1 MRATKAGWA
10 AAGVI
15 VLAVVMC
22 LALGT
27 WQVTHQTGVVRVWH
41 HEQAAV
47 ADPTI
52 GGTEIPPDFL
62 VDDTFTSHLPL
73 VIIDTA
79 GEKIVNYKYYDE
91 ATDSYRYKDGVDPYV
106 NMTLSVIDNANHV
119 NTLRDAPSLQ
129 TDGKIKIRG
138 NSSSALPKAQYR
150 MQLLD
155 EQGYKIS
162 LPLLGMDAGEEWV
175 LNGTQ
180 RDLSYM
186 RNYLAYN
193 LAGELDPYNTDVRY
207 CEVLKKVG
215 DQYQYEGIYLAIE
228 PVDQGKGRVD
238 ITRYDEQVTECAYI
252 VRRDRLD
259 TTELQLDTYAT
270 LTGINR
276 TWTGTGVEEDGYLS
290 LLYPKEKKV
299 TQASLEYIEED
310 ISRVERLLYSDSR
323 TEFLRYPEY
332 LDVESFINYFLINEL
347 LTSYDAGIHSTY
359 FYKDIGGKITMGPC
373 WDFDGGVDNAGGS
386 LTNFQY
392 LVMPVRPWY
401 DRLVTDRRFVV
412 ELENQYD
419 FLRRG
424 LFSNETLEGKI
435 RDTAAFLGNAVQRDR
450 SRWSA
455 VYKDRFIPRAEGHTG
470 LMIDRDRQT
479 YDQELQRLIDGLL
492 LHADYMDTHLV
503 EVEQYIQPDMG
514 SHFMLAITFLLIFF
528 LSIVLTQRARK
539 T

>member
-10 AAGVI
+10 AVGVI
-15 VLAVVMC
+15 ALGVVMC
-22 LALGT
+22 LALGA

-41 HEQAAV
+41 HEQAAD

-52 GGTEIPPDFL
+52 GSTEIPSDFL

-73 VIIDTA
+73 VVIDTA
-79 GEKIVNYKYYDE
+79 GEEIVNHKYYDR
-91 ATDSYRYKDGVDPYV
+91 ATDAYRYEDDVDPYV
-106 NMTLSVIDNANHV
+106 DMTLSIIDNASHI
-119 NTLRDAPSLQ
+119 NTLRDTPSLQ
-129 TDGKIKIRG
+129 TEGKIKIRG

-150 MQLLD
+150 IQLLD

-215 DQYQYEGIYLAIE
+215 NRYQYEGIYLAME
-228 PVDQGKGRVD
+228 PVEQGKGRVD
-238 ITRYDEQVTECAYI
+238 ITRYDEQMTECAYI
-252 VRRDRLD
+252 VRRDRRD
-259 TTELQLDTYAT
+259 VAALQLDTYTT
-270 LTGINR
+270 LTGINL
-276 TWTGTGVEEDGYLS
+276 TWKETGVGDGYLS
-290 LLYPKEKKV
+290 LIYPKEKKI
-299 TQASLEYIEED
+299 TQATLEYIEED
-310 ISRVERLLYSDSR
+310 ISRMERVLYSDNR

-332 LDVESFINYFLINEL
+332 LDVESFVNYFLINEL
-347 LTSYDAGIHSTY
+347 LTSYDAGLHSTY
-359 FYKDIGGKITMGPC
+359 FYKDIGGKIAMGPC
-373 WDFDGGVDNAGGS
+373 WDFDGGVDNASGS
-386 LTNFQY
+386 LTNY
-392 LVMPVRPWY
+392 LYIVMPERPWY
-401 DRLVTDRRFVV
+401 DKLVTDRRFVA

-424 LFSNETLEGKI
+424 LLSNETIERKI
-435 RDTAAFLGNAVQRDR
+435 RDTATFLGNAIQRDR

-455 VYKDRFIPRAEGHTG
+455 VYGDQFLPRAEEYTG

-479 YDQELQRLIDGLL
+479 YGQEVQRLIDGLL

-503 EVEQYIQPDMG
+503 EVERYIEPDMG
-514 SHFMLAITFLLIFF
+514 SHFMLAIAFLLIFF
-528 LSIVLTQRARK
+528 LSIILTQRARK

>member
-15 VLAVVMC
+15 ALAIVMC

-41 HEQAAV
+41 HEQAAS
-47 ADPTI
+47 ADSTI
-52 GGTEIPPDFL
+52 GSTEIPPDFL

-73 VIIDTA
+73 VVIDTA
-79 GEKIVNYKYYDE
+79 GEEIVNYKYYDE
-91 ATDSYRYKDGVDPYV
+91 ATDSYRYEEGVDPYV

-119 NTLRDAPSLQ
+119 NTLRDVPVLQ
-129 TDGKIKIRG
+129 TSGKIKIRG
-138 NSSSALPKAQYR
+138 NSSSRLPKAQYR

-155 EQGYKIS
+155 EQGYKS
-162 LPLLGMDAGEEWV
+162 DLPLLGMDAAAEWV
-175 LNGTQ
+175 LNGAQ
-180 RDLSYM
+180 RDLSYI

-193 LAGELDPYNTDVRY
+193 LAGELNPENADVRY

-215 DQYQYEGIYLAIE
+215 SQYEYEGIYLAIE
-228 PVDQGKGRVD
+228 PVEQGKGRVD
-238 ITRYDEQVTECAYI
+238 ITRYDEQMTECAYI

-290 LLYPKEKKV
+290 LLYPREKKV

-332 LDVESFINYFLINEL
+332 LNVESFVNYFLINEF

-359 FYKDIGGKITMGPC
+359 FFKDIGGKITMGPC

-401 DRLVTDRRFVV
+401 DKLVTDRRFVV
-412 ELENQYD
+412 ELENQFDY
-419 FLRRG
+419 LRRG
-424 LFSNETLEGKI
+424 LLSNETIEGKI
-435 RDTAAFLGNAVQRDR
+435 RGTAAFLGNAVQRDR

-455 VYKDRFIPRAEGHTG
+455 VYKNHLLLHQEEATG
-470 LMIDRDRQT
+470 LVIDRNRQT
-479 YDQELQRLIDGLL
+479 YGQEVQRLIDGLL

-503 EVEQYIQPDMG
+503 EVEQYIEPDMG
-514 SHFMLAITFLLIFF
+514 SHFMLAIAFLLIFF
-528 LSIVLTQRARK
+528 LSVILTQRARK